1 MTDADLT
8 RRWVGDD
15 GELLEWPKNLG
26 IDGLDDIVSGLIHYA
41 QVFRPPAP
49 KIRVVYEHIDGELE
63 VRWNWQWDPKSFV
76 DAHAF
81 RYKFDG
87 SDWEKGGWQH
97 YRQLGY
103 SPGSLDDPTQEDQ
116 PPHPQAGFSIPAP
129 PQGGILI
136 VEAALIGFA
145 GLSRGPIASERI
157 PVPRREDILAERRHG
172 FVIYDAR

>member
-8 RRWVGDD
+8 KRWVGDD

-49 KIRVVYEHIDGELE
+49 KIKVVYKQLDGELD
-63 VRWNWQWDPKSFV
+63 VQWKWRWSPRSFV
-76 DAHAF
+76 DAHAY
-81 RYKFDG
+81 RYKFEG
-87 SDWEKGGWQH
+87 SEWAHGGWQH

-103 SPGSLDDPTQEDQ
+103 SPGSLDDPKHEDQ
-116 PPHPQAGFSIPAP
+116 PYPAAGFSIEAP
-129 PQGGILI
+129 DDGGVLT
-136 VEAALIGFA
+136 VEVALIGFA

-157 PVPRREDILAERRHG
+157 PVPRREDILADRRHG
-172 FVIYDAR
+172 FVIYDVR